1 MNVCVHEYDLP
12 LVLPLVS
19 MGCRGR
25 RRGAAWAPS
34 ASHGMP
40 PHFSR
45 CSNVCNGSPWAPL
58 GSPIGRMGLLWVSMD
73 SHWRRRGA
81 AGAQHE
87 RHGPPM
93 ECHERPKGAQWAHIC
108 DLRARNLYFCRAHVA
123 IVHSATTRRLHL
135 LKTSVSCIRNPYF
148 LQLYVLRARNA
159 YFC

>member
-1 MNVCVHEYDLP
+1 MSFHICCYTSDNITAAGAVDREFVDIVFPSPPSLLGSQLVPMGLP
-12 LVLPLVS
+12 WVTPRVS

-93 ECHERPKGAQWAHIC
+93 ECHGRPKGG
-108 DLRARNLYFCRAHVA
+108 
-123 IVHSATTRRLHL
+123 ATKIMFFNNNSTL
-135 LKTSVSCIRNPYF
+135 
-148 LQLYVLRARNA
+148 
-159 YFC
+159 